1 MFRPALELAEL
12 VRSGEVSA
20 VELTQEALERIDA
33 SDPAINAFTTLDAE
47 RALQTASQVG
57 PGDERPFAGV
67 PIAIKDLFT
76 PVEGIRMANGS
87 DLFGELV
94 PPFDCALVRRV
105 REAGFVIVGVTASPE
120 FGILPTTS
128 PRRFGHT
135 RNPWDLD
142 RVPGGSSG
150 GSGAAV
156 AAGMVPV
163 AHGSDGGGSIR
174 IPAACCGL
182 VGLKPARGRLSR
194 APISGWHYTSTDGA
208 LTRTVADSAAMLDV
222 MAGYEPGDTVWLSDP
237 ERPFAE
243 SAARDPGPLRIALMT
258 TSPLGNPVDSAYV
271 TAAEDAAGALSDLGH
286 EVFEGGPHIDP
297 GQLLPHFTNHWAVGV
312 SEVTRA
318 GAMIRGAEA
327 TEDDVEPLSWAL
339 HQIGSALSAP
349 DYRFSLA
356 VLERTT
362 REIVGDF
369 AGYDVLLTPA
379 LAEPPLPLDE
389 IDPCGP
395 DPMSGFA
402 RSASFTPFT
411 AIWNVTGQPAI
422 SLPLYQSEAGLPLGV
437 QLVGHPARE
446 DVLLSLGAQLEAA
459 LPWAN
464 RRPNL

>member
-33 SDPAINAFTTLDAE
+33 VDSRINAFTTLDAE
-47 RALQTASQVG
+47 RALTAASQVG

-76 PVEGIRMANGS
+76 PVAGIRMANGS
-87 DLFGELV
+87 DLFGDFT
-94 PPFDCALVRRV
+94 PDFDCALVRRV

-135 RNPWDLD
+135 RNPWERE

-182 VGLKPARGRLSR
+182 VGLKPSRGRISH
-194 APISGWHYTSTDGA
+194 APLLGWHYTSTDGA
-208 LTRTVADSAAMLDV
+208 LTRTVADSAAMLDLLS
-222 MAGYEPGDTVWLSDP
+222 GYEPGDAVWLADP

-243 SAARDPGPLRIALMT
+243 SAAGEPQRLRIAVMT
-258 TSPLGNPVDSAYV
+258 ESPLGNAVDPAC
-271 TAAEDAAGALSDLGH
+271 AEGALSAAETLRELGH
-286 EVFEGGPHIDP
+286 EVFEGGPKINP
-297 GQLLPHFTNHWAVGV
+297 GELLQHFTNHWAVGV

-318 GAMIRGAEA
+318 GSMILGREAAEN
-327 TEDDVEPLSWAL
+327 DVEALTWAL
-339 HQIGSALSAP
+339 HQIGSKLSAP
-349 DYRFSLA
+349 EYRSSLN
-356 VLERTT
+356 VLDRTA

-422 SLPLYQSEAGLPLGV
+422 SLPLYQSEAGLPIGV

-464 RRPNL
+464 RRPPA